1 MVGFVRWA
9 SHAGIAGHAY
19 GEWNYFDALVASP
32 AATGPNRNIEGN
44 SWWESLKKGEYVS
57 TSEGP
62 YDLGSS
68 PEGDPTKLRANTPLP

>member
-1 MVGFVRWA
+1 MGIPCRHSRPCVRRMELLRR
-9 SHAGIAGHAY
+9 AGRVPRRHR
-19 GEWNYFDALVASP
+19 P
-32 AATGPNRNIEGN
+32 QPQHRGN
-44 SWWESLKKGEYVS
+44 SWWESLKKGEYIS